1 MKDKFQK
8 YRNKKDK
15 FETNYRGNNVNDI
28 DEDNEDIINEEV
40 DLEEI
45 QEKKRKEKSLKVF
58 GSICIVAFIVG
69 MKFMSSSSINKTNEA
84 KEALETKIS
93 TSLSAGTILLSSDEN
108 IGQQDYEIIHN
119 LQNDETKIVV
129 WDYAAEDG
137 DYVQVLV
144 NGQPI
149 SEPFMIKHK
158 PKEIIVPTTGDIQI
172 KGIKDGGG
180 GITYAIRYELNGT
193 NYFNSAPEGEY
204 NTYTLIKE

>member
-1 MKDKFQK
+1 M
-8 YRNKKDK
+8 KDK
-15 FETNYRGNNVNDI
+15 FETSYMGNNINGI
-28 DEDNEDIINEEV
+28 KKYNEDIINEEI

-45 QEKKRKEKSLKVF
+45 QEKKRKEKSLKLL
-58 GSICIVAFIVG
+58 GGICIIAFIVG
-69 MKFMSSSSINKTNEA
+69 MRFMSSSSINETNEA
-84 KEALETKIS
+84 KEALENKIS
-93 TSLSAGTILLSSDEN
+93 TSLSAGAILLSSDEN

-119 LQNDETKIVV
+119 LQNDETKILI

-149 SEPFMIKHK
+149 SDPFMIKHK
-158 PKEIIVPTTGDIQI
+158 PREIIIPTTGDIQI

-180 GITYAIRYELNGT
+180 GITYAIRYELNST
-193 NYFNSAPEGEY
+193 NYFNSALEGEY

>member
-1 MKDKFQK
+1 M
-8 YRNKKDK
+8 KDK
-15 FETNYRGNNVNDI
+15 FETSYMGNNINGI
-28 DEDNEDIINEEV
+28 KKYNEDIINEEI

-45 QEKKRKEKSLKVF
+45 QEKKRKEKSLKLL
-58 GSICIVAFIVG
+58 GGICIIAFIVG
-69 MKFMSSSSINKTNEA
+69 MRFMSSSSINETNEA
-84 KEALETKIS
+84 KEALENKIS
-93 TSLSAGTILLSSDEN
+93 TSLSAGAILLSSDEN

-119 LQNDETKIVV
+119 LQNDETKILI

-149 SEPFMIKHK
+149 SDPFMIKHK
-158 PKEIIVPTTGDIQI
+158 PREIIIPTTGDIQI

-180 GITYAIRYELNGT
+180 GITYAIRYELNST
-193 NYFNSAPEGEY
+193 NYFNSAVEGEY